1 MDPSKLVSLIATL
14 NPDNV
19 PGRLAVIV
27 RMGAAKL
34 REKFPAFIDAV
45 EEAGQ
50 VCVCVGGHA
59 HTRVLGGGA
68 AARARWHCRGAARVY
83 LRPPPHP
90 LAAPPP
96 GGGVGVRPDARQH

>member
-1 MDPSKLVSLIATL
+1 MQLLTPSLLTPRLVPLHLQSHSGVKVSDKMDPSKLVSLIATL

-34 REKFPAFIDAV
+34 REKFPALIEAV

-50 VCVCVGGHA
+50 VRRC
-59 HTRVLGGGA
+59 L
-68 AARARWHCRGAARVY
+68 
-83 LRPPPHP
+83 
-90 LAAPPP
+90 
-96 GGGVGVRPDARQH
+96 